1 MKLYNLTRQLE
12 EIAREIAKR
21 LNFEFDIEKVNISF
35 LEDSNDDY
43 ISVEYNEEFV
53 RAYVFIHMIGEEI
66 KYNICDTTIFFP
78 Q

>member
-1 MKLYNLTRQLE
+1 MKLYNLTRQVE
-12 EIAREIAKR
+12 EIARESAKR
-21 LNFEFDIEKVNISF
+21 LNFEFDIEKVDICF
-35 LEDSNDDY
+35 EKDSKDDY

-53 RAYVFIHMIGEEI
+53 HAYVYVQIVGEEI

>member
-1 MKLYNLTRQLE
+1 MKLYNLTRQVE

-21 LNFEFDIEKVNISF
+21 LNFEFDIEKVNICF
-35 LEDSNDDY
+35 EKDSKGDY
-43 ISVEYNEEFV
+43 TSVWYLEEFV
-53 RAYVFIHMIGEEI
+53 HAYVDIQIVGEEI

>member
-1 MKLYNLTRQLE
+1 MKLYNLTRQVE

-21 LNFEFDIEKVNISF
+21 LNFEFDIEKVDICFEKVSK
-35 LEDSNDDY
+35 DDY

-66 KYNICDTTIFFP
+66 KYDICSTRIYFP
-78 Q
+78 

>member
-21 LNFEFDIEKVNISF
+21 LNFEFDIEKVDICF
-35 LEDSNDDY
+35 EKDSKDDY

-66 KYNICDTTIFFP
+66 KYDICSTRIYFP
-78 Q
+78 